1 MINRSTLKYTLK
13 KILPKSLF
21 TVVLLVWRNILLCAV
36 EKIDSIRV
44 KKFTTYHAVTLTHR
58 DTQFSLFISPKNG
71 FIDKHIFLYGV
82 YEPFM
87 LDLFSVYLKK
97 SGTFVDIGANIGQ
110 HSMYAASIV
119 GETGA
124 VHAFEP
130 IPAIHNQIQ
139 DSVRENH
146 FENIV
151 HIHPVALGEHE
162 KDEKLY
168 VSKNVGGS
176 SLVNDDETKEVLTV
190 HVRNGDEQL
199 ALVKNIDVIKIDVE
213 GYEYEVLSGIRKTLH
228 IHKPTLFLEF
238 SGEFYSKQNNN
249 HGQKILA
256 LLRECGYTLFD
267 IEDDMKKIIH
277 DTAFDHLI
285 STTRKQTNLLCV
297 IKNK

>member
-21 TVVLLVWRNILLCAV
+21 AVVLLVWRKILLRSV

-58 DTQFSLFISPKNG
+58 DQKFSLFISPYNG

-97 SGTFVDIGANIGQ
+97 GGAFVDIGANIGQ

-119 GETGA
+119 GETGV

-130 IPAIHNQIQ
+130 IPAIYNQIQ

-146 FENIV
+146 FENIIN
-151 HIHPVALGEHE
+151 IHNVALGEHE
-162 KDEKLY
+162 KEEQLY

-176 SLVNDDETKEVLTV
+176 SLVNNDETKEIITV
-190 HVRNGDEQL
+190 HIRNGDEQL
-199 ALVKNIDVIKIDVE
+199 ASVKHIDVIKIDVE
-213 GYEYEVLSGIRKTLH
+213 GYEYEVLSGIRKSLLT
-228 IHKPTLFLEF
+228 HKPTLFIEF
-238 SGEFYSKQNNN
+238 SGEFYAKQNTA

-256 LLRECGYTLFD
+256 LLRENSYTLFD
-267 IEDDMKKIIH
+267 IEDDMKKITD
-277 DTAFDHLI
+277 DTAFNHLI
-285 STTRKQTNLLCV
+285 STARKQTNLLCIV
-297 IKNK
+297 KSK